1 MAQFFR
7 NHIKVVTRY
16 DDVLSETRRRTGA
29 SPSKGLLDTMK
40 PTKFGMG
47 QGIKRVEDV
56 RFITGAGRYASDASD
71 QAALRAVFV
80 RSPHGHARFKIGDLA
95 AARAM
100 PGVKGIFVASDFAEL
115 GGLPCLA
122 PMPNS
127 DGTQTPL
134 KPFPVMSADEVQ
146 HVGDIVAMVVADTFA
161 EARDT
166 AESLTIDWEELPA
179 VADVEQA
186 IQPGAPLVF
195 AGAPGNVAYDTH
207 IGDKAKTDAAFASA
221 EHVARIK
228 IVNPRVIANYME
240 PRSATGEYDPASDRL
255 TLTIGSQG
263 VHGPH
268 GVIAPILKI
277 PPDKLRV
284 ITPDVGGGFGTKAF
298 VYREYPLVL
307 EAARRLDRSVSW
319 LGDRSEHFV
328 GDAQGRDNVSI
339 AEMAMDS
346 QGRFLAMRVDIL
358 GNLGAY
364 LHMFAPYI
372 PWLGASMATG
382 CYHVDA
388 LHARVRGIYTHSV
401 PVDAY
406 RGAGRPEAAYVLERL
421 VDVCA
426 RAVGVAPDEIRARNF
441 VKSAQMP
448 YHTHTNRDYDV
459 GDFEGAMRACLAKAD
474 HAGFDRRYED
484 ALERGAI
491 RGFGISSYIECTAW
505 GDGEEGS
512 VELEKNGDFT
522 VLIGTQSNGQG
533 HETAYAQVVSQYLDV
548 PLERIKVVQGDTDR
562 VKTGHGTGGSR
573 SIPVGA
579 VMVTRAS
586 QTLAASLKELAADA
600 LEAAV
605 ADLEI
610 VDGRVRIAGTDRSL
624 SYAEIAALPAALP
637 AKLMATESFEPPT
650 ATYPNGTHACEIEI
664 DPETGITRI
673 VRYSIVDDFGFT
685 LNPLLL
691 AGQVHGG
698 IAQGVG
704 QALMERAV
712 FDENGQL
719 VTASFM
725 DYCMPRADD
734 LPSFDFETRNVP
746 STTNPLG
753 LKGAGEAGSIAS
765 TPAVMNAVADA
776 LWRAYR
782 VDHIDMPATPFAVY
796 NAIKN
801 ASVNV

>member
-1 MAQFFR
+1 
-7 NHIKVVTRY
+7 
-16 DDVLSETRRRTGA
+16 
-29 SPSKGLLDTMK
+29 MK

-56 RFITGAGRYASDASD
+56 RLITGAGRYASDASD

-100 PGVKGIFVASDFAEL
+100 PGVKGIFVASDFVEL

-146 HVGDIVAMVVADTFA
+146 HVGDIVAMVVADTVA

-186 IQPGAPLVF
+186 IRPDAPLVF

-328 GDAQGRDNVSI
+328 GDAQGRDNVTT

-459 GDFEGAMRACLAKAD
+459 GDFEGAMRVCLAKAD
-474 HAGFDRRYED
+474 HAGFDRRYGD
-484 ALERGAI
+484 ARERGAI

-573 SIPVGA
+573 SIPIGA

-624 SYAEIAALPAALP
+624 SYAEIAALPAAIP

-796 NAIKN
+796 NAIKH
-801 ASVNV
+801 ASVNA